1 MRNPWG
7 RRVRH
12 YMAIEQQQQQK
23 TLLELI
29 NEFRKVAGYTINIR
43 KRVLFLYT
51 NKKTYEGEINSS
63 FIVAL
68 KYNSWGT
75 GN

>member
-1 MRNPWG
+1 
-7 RRVRH
+7 
-12 YMAIEQQQQQK
+12 MAIEQRQQQK

-43 KRVLFLYT
+43 KGVLFLYT